1 MPNPTV
7 VFTADGEVT
16 VAERDAPDPGR
27 GELLVETTRS
37 LISTGTE
44 LALLEGKVQ
53 GSWGERPIEAPGY
66 SNVGEV
72 VGVGDGVAADWV
84 GTRVA
89 VQGGHAKYVTA
100 EPGGCRRVPEDVGDP
115 AATFSRLA
123 EITMNGVRRGEV
135 EWGETVAVYGAGL
148 IGQLSTRFAR
158 AAGARGVATF
168 DLAPDR
174 LEYLPDD
181 PAVEGADPEARD
193 PESVVGE
200 LSRGRLADVV
210 IEATGSAGAIPAEF
224 DVLRRQGRFV
234 LLSSPRETGEFDY
247 YRDWHRPGYELVGAH
262 ATTHPET
269 GTAADPWT
277 AKRHGELFFA
287 LLGQD
292 RIDVEGL
299 LSHRFDAADAPD
311 AYGLLRENR
320 TEAMG
325 VLLEWA

>member
-1 MPNPTV
+1 MANPTV

-16 VAERDAPDPGR
+16 VAEREAPDPGP
-27 GELLVETTRS
+27 GELLVETTHS

-44 LALLEGKVQ
+44 LGLLEGKVQ

-66 SNVGEV
+66 SNAGEV

-89 VQGGHAKYVTA
+89 VQGGHAKYVTVDR
-100 EPGGCRRVPEDVGDP
+100 GDCRRVPEGIDDP
-115 AATFSRLA
+115 AAAFSRLA

-148 IGQLSTRFAR
+148 VGQLATRFAR
-158 AAGARGVATF
+158 VAGARGVVAF
-168 DLAPDR
+168 DLAADR

-181 PAVEGADPEARD
+181 PAVAGANPEERD
-193 PESVVGE
+193 PENAVAD
-200 LSRGRLADVV
+200 LSGGRLADVV
-210 IEATGSAGAIPAEF
+210 VEATGSAAAIPGEF

-262 ATTHPET
+262 VTTHPDG
-269 GTAADPWT
+269 GTATDPWT
-277 AKRHGELFFA
+277 EQRHGELFFA
-287 LLGQD
+287 LLDQD
-292 RIDVEGL
+292 RIAVEDL
-299 LSHRFDAADAPD
+299 ISHRFDAGDAAD

-325 VLLEWA
+325 VLLEWE